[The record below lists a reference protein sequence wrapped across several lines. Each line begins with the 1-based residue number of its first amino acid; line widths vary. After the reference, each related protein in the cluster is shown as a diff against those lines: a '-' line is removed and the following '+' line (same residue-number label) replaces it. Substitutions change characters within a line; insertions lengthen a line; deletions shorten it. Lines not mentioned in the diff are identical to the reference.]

1 MYALSCAFG
10 FLFSLIPIIIMIAAV
25 LTRFLHTSP
34 ELLYGFLENA
44 KKWIDTANLHAMAN
58 YLLAQRRP
66 TLFEVIIGIT
76 IFFFARRFF
85 YTVMQSVRRIF
96 HGPIDPRPLL
106 AQLIA
111 VAGEVLLVVIAAAA
125 VFIISAAKPFFYTI
139 ARSTENF
146 AFFLPFIGSGFAKML
161 PLLFNTVP
169 YLLIWI
175 FAALTFRF
183 ASGTKPEFKTCAF
196 SALLCALIFALVGY
210 VFTLFTDTVKYN
222 LIYGFLGTLMVMLL
236 KVSIFFSLFLFFA
249 QYVYVS
255 QFFDSLLLAELYLL
269 PDRGET
275 DIFLGIRRMLFIRP
289 DRFLKA
295 AAQGESCERNGD
307 RPVLEKKKAGSL
319 IFSKG
324 DTDTDV
330 YYLAQGS
337 VELLRENNI
346 AYLDRGSFFGELN
359 VLLNE
364 PRNATA
370 RAATDIQLIKISER
384 RFTELLNS
392 SPEAVRKT
400 LSLIS
405 SYFARNIN
413 LTENVGL

>member
-1 MYALSCAFG
+1 M
-10 FLFSLIPIIIMIAAV
+10 
-25 LTRFLHTSP
+25 
-34 ELLYGFLENA
+34 
-44 KKWIDTANLHAMAN
+44 
-58 YLLAQRRP
+58 
-66 TLFEVIIGIT
+66 
-76 IFFFARRFF
+76 
-85 YTVMQSVRRIF
+85 
-96 HGPIDPRPLL
+96 
-106 AQLIA
+106 
-111 VAGEVLLVVIAAAA
+111 
-125 VFIISAAKPFFYTI
+125 
-139 ARSTENF
+139 
-146 AFFLPFIGSGFAKML
+146 
-161 PLLFNTVP
+161 
-169 YLLIWI
+169 
-175 FAALTFRF
+175 
-183 ASGTKPEFKTCAF
+183 
-196 SALLCALIFALVGY
+196 
-210 VFTLFTDTVKYN
+210 
-222 LIYGFLGTLMVMLL
+222 
-236 KVSIFFSLFLFFA
+236 
-249 QYVYVS
+249 
-255 QFFDSLLLAELYLL
+255 
-269 PDRGET
+269 
-275 DIFLGIRRMLFIRP
+275 
-289 DRFLKA
+289 
-295 AAQGESCERNGD
+295 
-307 RPVLEKKKAGSL
+307 LEKKKAGSL